1 MAHAAML
8 RSEPSNTLP
17 GCVPLRLNG
26 AALLADPSGAL
37 VWPERRTL
45 VVADLHLEK
54 GSSFARHGALLP
66 PYDTRA
72 SLARLADAAERHGAL
87 CVICLG
93 DSFHDRGAGGRLS
106 AGDAEHLARLTAGRD
121 WLWIA
126 GNHDPAPPPEFGGR
140 IATEATIGPLVF
152 RHAASPG
159 PVAGEISGHLHPT
172 ATLRLA
178 IGRITGKCFVAD
190 RSRLILPAFGAF
202 TGGLDVF
209 APAIAGLFS
218 EGFTAHVIAR
228 GRVTTVPDKV
238 LRGAGLKAFR
248 G

>member
-1 MAHAAML
+1 MAHAAMP
-8 RSEPSNTLP
+8 RSESSNTLP
-17 GCVPLRLNG
+17 GCAPLRLNG

-72 SLARLADAAERHGAL
+72 SLARLADAVERHGAEH
-87 CVICLG
+87 VICLG
-93 DSFHDRGAGGRLS
+93 DSFHDGRAGERLAGA
-106 AGDAEHLARLTAGRD
+106 DAEFLAHLVAERD
-121 WLWIA
+121 WLWIT

-152 RHAASPG
+152 RHAAPPG

-172 ATLRLA
+172 ATLRLPV
-178 IGRITGKCFVAD
+178 GRITGKCFVAD

-202 TGGLDVF
+202 TGGLDAF
-209 APAIAGLFS
+209 DPAIAGLFPQ
-218 EGFTAHVIAR
+218 GFTAHVIAR
-228 GRVTTVPDKV
+228 GRVVTAPDKV
-238 LRGAGLKAFR
+238 LRGAGSRALWR
-248 G
+248 